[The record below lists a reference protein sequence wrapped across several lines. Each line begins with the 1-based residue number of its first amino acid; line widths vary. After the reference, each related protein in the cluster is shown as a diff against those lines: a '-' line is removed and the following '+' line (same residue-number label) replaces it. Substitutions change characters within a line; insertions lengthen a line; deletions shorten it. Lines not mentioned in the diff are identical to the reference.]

1 MVDLF
6 IVCLEIKATVLQFN
20 HLYLKPLVFVLKTI
34 TLPPFFHPFI
44 YKDETFSPRWLL
56 LYFFLEIHNTGVFI
70 PFARESR
77 PHRTRDVAHFFQLVG
92 AVGGIPAVNR

>member
-56 LYFFLEIHNTGVFI
+56 LYFFFGNTKHQCFI

-77 PHRTRDVAHFFQLVG
+77 PHRTRDVAQFFQMVG
-92 AVGGIPAVNR
+92 AVRGIPAVNS

>member
-34 TLPPFFHPFI
+34 SLPPFFHPFI
-44 YKDETFSPRWLL
+44 YKDETFSPGGCFYTFFRKYKTPVSSRLHVRLVPTEQGMLHRALSSWWVRWGGFLL
-56 LYFFLEIHNTGVFI
+56 
-70 PFARESR
+70 
-77 PHRTRDVAHFFQLVG
+77 
-92 AVGGIPAVNR
+92 